1 MKDTRCSA
9 AISRKVLE
17 KSTVMQYNNV
27 EVEE

>member
-17 KSTVMQYNNV
+17 KSTVMQYNV